1 MDRGVSSLSAL
12 DGLRGIAAF
21 AVVLSHC
28 AFAFLPFLHTGNPA
42 QLRYP
47 WEEAVFNSPF
57 YLFYSGGFAVS
68 LFFVLSG
75 FVLARKFLLRG
86 TVSDLR
92 ASAQK
97 RYARLG
103 IPVFGSVML
112 GFLLMSL
119 HAIPSAPTE
128 VPPGFVW
135 DRYRNVPELWE
146 ALKHG
151 AFGALLFGDT
161 TYNYVLWTIQLE
173 LMGSML
179 LFGFFALF
187 GKSRWSGIAAVVLV
201 SAMCLRW
208 HSPGTYLAMFIVGA
222 YLNKIPARFLTPLA
236 GVPLLVVGIYL
247 ASYKSN
253 APIYI
258 PVSWSA
264 NTIQET
270 TGIQLFWPVF
280 FELLAASAV
289 IGAVLSLRSMQWLLN
304 LKPIEWLGKWSFS
317 LYLTHTFVL
326 STIAPVVFKATVESK
341 GYGTAAAL
349 ATLATICVSLL
360 IAEPFRRA
368 FDLPSI
374 RVANRIGKGED
385 SGAPVVTPRNAG
397 AA

>member
-92 ASAQK
+92 ASAHK

-119 HAIPSAPTE
+119 QAIPSAPTE

-135 DRYRNVPELWE
+135 DSYRMVPELWE
-146 ALKHG
+146 ALKDG

-161 TYNYVLWTIQLE
+161 KYNYVLWTIQLE
-173 LMGSML
+173 MMGSML
-179 LFGFFALF
+179 VFGFLALF

-208 HSPGTYLAMFIVGA
+208 HNPGTYLAMFIVGA
-222 YLNKIPARFLTPLA
+222 YLNKVPARVLTPVL
-236 GVPLLVVGIYL
+236 GLPLLVIGVYL

-253 APIYI
+253 APIYM

-280 FELLAASAV
+280 FELLAAAALIV
-289 IGAVLSLRSMQWLLN
+289 AVLSLRPMQWLLN

-326 STIAPVVFKATVESK
+326 STIAPVVFKATVVSR

-374 RVANRIGKGED
+374 RVANRVGKSEATG
-385 SGAPVVTPRNAG
+385 SAIASPRNAE